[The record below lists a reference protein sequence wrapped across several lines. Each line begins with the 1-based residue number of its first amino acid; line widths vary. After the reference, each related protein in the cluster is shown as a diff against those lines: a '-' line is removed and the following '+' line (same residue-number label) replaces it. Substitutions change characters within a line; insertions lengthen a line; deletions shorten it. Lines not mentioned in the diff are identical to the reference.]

1 MFAFSPFNV
10 KKCEYSHNESPYNS
24 VFTLYNCMLT
34 RYNFICHLINEL

>member
-1 MFAFSPFNV
+1 MFAYKSNYTR
-10 KKCEYSHNESPYNS
+10 KCEYSHNESPYNS